1 MPKLYTA
8 CHILLIALC
17 LVGVAAVI
25 NFDLHVDGPHKP
37 DPKTNYYLSL
47 NSKEKELEE
56 TLKKSK
62 GADLVTR
69 RKLAV
74 VLSQNLKYEP
84 AGKYLQQIWKDMF
97 EEANKK
103 YDPEYVDNACNLA
116 GIYLDA
122 AAFPAAEEAYQDILA
137 YEIKFLPA
145 GDKRIGRDYNN
156 LGLAFF
162 MEGNNQADPAKKKE
176 KVQKALSYYQAAE
189 TIFRADTDC
198 DSQLTFN
205 LQNQSLA
212 FAELNQNEN
221 SGTLAGEVQRKL
233 AFWHVSDGVLGWVDQ
248 LLSADAN

>member
-1 MPKLYTA
+1 M
-8 CHILLIALC
+8 
-17 LVGVAAVI
+17 GAVI

-37 DPKTNYYLSL
+37 DPKSNYYLLL
-47 NSKEKELEE
+47 NSKEKELAE

-62 GADLVTR
+62 GADRVTQR
-69 RKLAV
+69 ELAT
-74 VLSQNLKYEP
+74 VLAQQTKYEP

-97 EEANKK
+97 EDANKK
-103 YDPEYVDNACNLA
+103 YDPDYVDNACNLA

-156 LGLAFF
+156 LGRLILWKAIIRRSRRRRKKSYKKLCPTTRLA
-162 MEGNNQADPAKKKE
+162 EA
-176 KVQKALSYYQAAE
+176 
-189 TIFRADTDC
+189 IFRAGTDC

-212 FAELNQNEN
+212 LAELNQSKN
-221 SGTLAGEVQRKL
+221 SEILAGEVQRKV
-233 AFWHVSDGVLGWVDQ
+233 AFWHVSDGLLGWVDQ
-248 LLSADAN
+248 LLAADTN